1 MRIPSEKECYR
12 LIYETGM
19 MEHIV
24 AHSVRV
30 SQVAVLISDHLK
42 AKGFDLNRELVR
54 ASALLHDITKTR
66 SFETGENH
74 ALTGCQFLSERGYAE
89 VGQIVRQHVR
99 LDVYND
105 SEMPTE
111 AEIVNYADKRV
122 LHDQVASLRQRLDYI
137 MEKYGTRPEYHER
150 IRHTWQKT
158 GELEN
163 KLFRMLPFSPREVA
177 GLISPEIFDAC
188 LSAYR
193 GILCDEKN

>member
-1 MRIPSEKECYR
+1 MQIPSEKECYR

-19 MEHIV
+19 MEHIA

-30 SQVAVLISDHLK
+30 CQVAVLLTDHLK
-42 AKGFDLNRELVR
+42 NRGFDLNRELIR

-99 LDVYND
+99 LDVYDD

-137 MEKYGTRPEYHER
+137 MEKYGTKPEYHER
-150 IRHTWQKT
+150 IRYTWQKT

-163 KLFRMLPFSPREVA
+163 KLFSILPFSPQDIA
-177 GLISPEIFDAC
+177 GLISPETFAAS

-193 GILCDEKN
+193 ALCDGE